1 LKELEASLAT
11 AQAEAAKVK
20 PLQAQLE
27 ELQVSSAADK
37 QTAIDNLTKEL
48 LANHQKDL
56 DSIKST
62 HESEQ
67 RTIRKSHEKA
77 ISDLKSTQA
86 EELAALEDLSIHA
99 ELRKIKAGFEKEKA
113 DAVNTAVLDSTRET
127 RAIAAEE
134 IRSLQSAHTAE
145 KAKLEKEHHVHLEHI
160 KSELSKSQHRAVHDA
175 VEKEKHGHQKE
186 MEAIAKQRD
195 EIQKKASGEMKTL
208 SDAHSSKTTSLQHE
222 IATAKA
228 AEKAA
233 EEKSNRAMELEQQL
247 HVQSKELSEVK
258 AELDTTK
265 HKLAD
270 LETKYDQLSLAYF
283 ETG

>member
-1 LKELEASLAT
+1 MAT
-11 AQAEAAKVK
+11 AQVEAAKVK
-20 PLQAQLE
+20 PLQTQLD
-27 ELQVSSAADK
+27 ELQISSAADK

-48 LANHQKDL
+48 VAKHQQDI

-62 HESEQ
+62 HETEQ
-67 RTIRKSHEKA
+67 RTIRTSHEKA

-113 DAVNTAVLDSTRET
+113 EAVKVAVTDATHET
-127 RAIAAEE
+127 RAIMVEE

-145 KAKLEKEHHVHLEHI
+145 KAKLEKEHHIHLEHI
-160 KSELSKSQHRAVHDA
+160 KSELSKSQHRVVHEA
-175 VEKEKHGHQKE
+175 LEKQKHGHQKE
-186 MEAIAKQRD
+186 IDEIAKQRD

-208 SDAHSSKTTSLQHE
+208 SDAHSSKTASLQHE
-222 IATAKA
+222 IVTAKA

-233 EEKSNRAMELEQQL
+233 EEKAKRAMELEQQFQ
-247 HVQSKELSEVK
+247 VQSKELSDVK
-258 AELDTTK
+258 AELDSAK